1 MSTRVFRGS
10 PNWKN
15 GIPRNS
21 KIRIVTLP
29 DATVVY
35 ENDRVSEQVSVD
47 LDPGYYH
54 VVIKKFLGKNAM
66 GRLSQIRWEDRFF
79 HDLTEQEFMVLATM
93 RPTNAK
99 GRLLSGGWN
108 YSCGYAGCEYSCN
121 NPMAMVLHE
130 LEGHKG
136 QKKEDLIK
144 DSDYLI
150 DQNLTAQAEAAE
162 KATGKPGFGLTA
174 KEGPVKGRS
183 FVGDKA

>member
-1 MSTRVFRGS
+1 MSSRVFRGN
-10 PNWKN
+10 PKWKN
-15 GIPRNS
+15 GIPANS

-35 ENDRVSEQVSVD
+35 ENDRITKEVTVD

-54 VVIKKFLGKNAM
+54 CVVKKFLGRNSM
-66 GRLSQIRWEDRFF
+66 GRLSQIRFEERFF
-79 HDLTEQEFMVLATM
+79 HDLTEQEFNVLATM

-108 YSCGYAGCEYSCN
+108 YNCGYPACEYSCN

-130 LEGHKG
+130 IEVHKDI
-136 QKKEDLIK
+136 KRSDLVK

-150 DQNLTAQAEAAE
+150 DQNLTAQAEAAD
-162 KATGKPGFGLTA
+162 KAR
-174 KEGPVKGRS
+174 GPVKGRAY
-183 FVGDKA
+183 VGDKA